1 METIN
6 TRLRKTRIKGDGDME
21 VDEPHE
27 PTTSRTIEAK
37 KKAFAQY
44 VSSLPVNH
52 RMGPIHYITAMYRML
67 IFVQFHSG

>member
-1 METIN
+1 M
-6 TRLRKTRIKGDGDME
+6 D
-21 VDEPHE
+21 VDEE
-27 PTTSRTIEAK
+27 PEPVTSRTIEAK

-52 RMGPIHYITAMYRML
+52 RMGHIHYITAMYRML